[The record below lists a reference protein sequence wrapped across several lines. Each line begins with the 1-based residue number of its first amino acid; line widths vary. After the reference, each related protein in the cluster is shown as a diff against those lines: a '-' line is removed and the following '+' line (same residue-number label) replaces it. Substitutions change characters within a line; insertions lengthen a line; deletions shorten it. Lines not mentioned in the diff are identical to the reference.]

1 MSAIE
6 TEVKFRVQD
15 VARVEQRLQAAG
27 FRRETPRTFERNV
40 LYDTPERRL
49 RLDRQ
54 ILRIRQ
60 YGDKWVLTHKAI
72 PAEGDVGPTSSVS
85 KPRLPIGDGETVA
98 AIFASLGFTPA
109 FTYEK
114 WRTEW
119 TDGTGHCVID
129 ETPIGT
135 FAELEGPEDW
145 IDKTSTALA
154 VDAGEMTNL
163 SYGRMFE
170 LWKAETGSPAN
181 DLTFAAIGRLFSRT
195 RILIR
200 QGAAASEPLLEGAAG
215 DSVAAPAFARASTCP
230 GMMPRISV
238 ATTVSNSATRSEGR
252 TLARGSCDMVSLGL
266 E

>member
-15 VARVEQRLQAAG
+15 VATVEQRLQDAG

-72 PAEGDVGPTSSVS
+72 PAEGDIGLYKQRVETETT
-85 KPRLPIGDGETVA
+85 IGDGETVA
-98 AIFASLGFTPA
+98 TIFAALGFPPA

-135 FAELEGPEDW
+135 YAELEGPEDW
-145 IDKTSTALA
+145 IDRTAAA
-154 VDAGEMTNL
+154 VGVDPSEFQNE
-163 SYGRMFE
+163 SYGRLFE
-170 LWKAETGSPAN
+170 LWKEQTGSPAN
-181 DLTFAAIGRLFSRT
+181 DLTFAAV
-195 RILIR
+195 
-200 QGAAASEPLLEGAAG
+200 G
-215 DSVAAPAFARASTCP
+215 DSSAVP
-230 GMMPRISV
+230 
-238 ATTVSNSATRSEGR
+238 VS
-252 TLARGSCDMVSLGL
+252 
-266 E
+266 